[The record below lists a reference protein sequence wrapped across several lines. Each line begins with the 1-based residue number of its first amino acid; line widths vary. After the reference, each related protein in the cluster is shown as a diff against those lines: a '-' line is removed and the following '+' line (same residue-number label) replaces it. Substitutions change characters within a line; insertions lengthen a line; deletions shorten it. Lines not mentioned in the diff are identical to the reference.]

1 MPTDSF
7 STDASETKMGPLRV
21 MSYNI
26 RYDALGDTGPLSWTN
41 RRDKVA
47 SMMRFHGADIVG
59 TQEGKQHQ
67 LTQIESQL
75 PEYAWVGTGRKGET
89 GEFSAL
95 FYKTDRL
102 ALLEHNTFWL
112 SDTPRTPGSTSWGNT
127 IPRIATWARFRD
139 RSTGS
144 SLLVLNTHLDNKNAD
159 ARLKGARLIIDRLD
173 ILTTKEPAIVTGDIN
188 ATEDSPPYQALTQS
202 GNALS
207 LRDALHAAESPHHG
221 PTSTFNDFGPTVL
234 SDQRIDY
241 IFVSPEI
248 AVRRHGHLNERW
260 NENYPSDHLP
270 VLAEVV
276 LPA

>member
-1 MPTDSF
+1 MP
-7 STDASETKMGPLRV
+7 PLRV

-41 RRDKVA
+41 RRDMVA

-112 SDTPRTPGSTSWGNT
+112 SDTPTTPGSTSWGNT
-127 IPRIATWARFRD
+127 IPRIATWARFRAP
-139 RSTGS
+139 STGN
-144 SLLVLNTHLDNKNAD
+144 SLLVLNTHLDNKSPD
-159 ARLKGARLIIDRLD
+159 ARLKGARLIVDRLD
-173 ILTTKEPAIVTGDIN
+173 TLAKEPVIVTGDMN
-188 ATEDSPPYQALTQS
+188 TTEDSPPYRTLTQAE
-202 GNALS
+202 NVPS
-207 LRDALHAAESPHHG
+207 LRDALRAAEHPHHG

-234 SDQRIDY
+234 PDLRIDY

-260 NENYPSDHLP
+260 EEHYPSDHLP

-276 LPA
+276 LPS